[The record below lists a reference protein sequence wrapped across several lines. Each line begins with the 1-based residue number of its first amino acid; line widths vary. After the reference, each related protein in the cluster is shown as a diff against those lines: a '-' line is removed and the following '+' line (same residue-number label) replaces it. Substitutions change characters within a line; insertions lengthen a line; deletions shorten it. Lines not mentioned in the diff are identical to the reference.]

1 MTKCLQEVLSGF
13 HGSADE
19 LIPILQAV
27 QEEQGYLAEDA
38 MRAIAR
44 HARVPESRVY
54 AVATFYSQF
63 RFSPIGKRH
72 IQVCRGTAC
81 HVRGAP
87 RVIQEIQ
94 KLLGIKEDETTP
106 DREYSMETVACIGA
120 CGLAPNMV
128 VNKQNHGHLNAK
140 KVSQV
145 LRRAADGGEEDTRTP
160 GSTEANPV

>member
-1 MTKCLQEVLSGF
+1 MAQDIESVLAGF
-13 HGSADE
+13 RRDGDQ
-19 LIPILQAV
+19 LIPILQRV
-27 QEEQGYLAEDA
+27 QEEHGYLAQPA

-44 HARVPESRVY
+44 YLRVPESRVY

-63 RFSPIGKRH
+63 RFSPVGKRH

-94 KLLGIKEDETTP
+94 KRLGIREDETTP
-106 DREYSMETVACIGA
+106 DREYSLETVACVGA

-128 VNKQNHGHLNAK
+128 VNKRNYGHLTAN
-140 KVSQV
+140 KVIQV
-145 LRRAADGGEEDTRTP
+145 LRQHDEQ
-160 GSTEANPV
+160 N